1 MASSL
6 THVLQQW
13 HEQKD
18 QTEWVLCTI
27 FATEGSSYRKA
38 GAMMMF
44 SGLGHQYGL
53 LSGGCLESDMLRHA
67 RDVMHSQQSKTLT
80 YDANDE
86 DDLTFQLGIGCGGVV
101 HILLQPVSA
110 ANEYLGLESMFA
122 ALQQRQSGI
131 YQQPIPPA
139 KTSGEPFGVFERTA
153 NPTSEK
159 AKFKAKFKAKVI
171 ETNGK
176 QSIQINI
183 TPDPHLLIAGG
194 GYDARPLALMAK
206 SLGWTV
212 TVWDP
217 RPANARKAFF
227 PDVDHILRDDASHL
241 TAFCQEQHVS
251 AAILMAH
258 SVSID
263 AQALQAIVKAKA
275 TQTFDEL
282 QYIGLLGPR
291 HRKVEVLQQAN
302 VDESGLPLKL
312 AGPVGLE
319 LGGDTPE
326 SIALAVLAEIHALQ
340 RGKSA
345 RSLSNMLDFS
355 NMLD

>member
-6 THVLQQW
+6 THVLHQW

-67 RDVMHSQQSKTLT
+67 RDVMYSQQSKTLT
-80 YDANDE
+80 YDASDE

-101 HILLQPVSA
+101 HILLQPVSE
-110 ANEYLGLESMFA
+110 ANQYLGLENLYD
-122 ALQQRQSGI
+122 ALCSRQCGI
-131 YQQPIPPA
+131 YQQVIPPA
-139 KTSGEPFGVFERTA
+139 KRQGEPFGAFELTTTLL
-153 NPTSEK
+153 PGK
-159 AKFKAKFKAKVI
+159 AELV
-171 ETNGK
+171 ERDGR
-176 QSIQINI
+176 QSIHINI

-194 GYDARPLALMAK
+194 GYDARPLAIMAK
-206 SLGWTV
+206 SLGWKV

-227 PDVDHILRDDASHL
+227 PDVDCILRNEASQL
-241 TAFCQEQHVS
+241 TEYCHTQQVS

-263 AQALQAIVKAKA
+263 AQVLQAVVNVMQLNPSLCSQYAG
-275 TQTFDEL
+275 L
-282 QYIGLLGPR
+282 QYVGLLGPV
-291 HRKVEVLQQAN
+291 HRKREVLQQAN
-302 VDESGLPLKL
+302 VNEPALSVPLASPIGLD
-312 AGPVGLE
+312 

-326 SIALAVLAEIHALQ
+326 SIALAVLAEIHAVKQ
-340 RGKSA
+340 GKSA
-345 RSLSNMLDFS
+345 RSLSNMLQ
-355 NMLD
+355 